1 MSEFINNSEN
11 RVKDLLAFSL
21 GIMNGEDG
29 KVLIEKYKAAIEH
42 ITPYD
47 MLALEDKQ
55 MQMGITPKLIKKDVE
70 KVLNVFYNSL
80 EKFPWKKP
88 DEDTFLYHLMLENEA
103 LIFKLNQLKKIFKKY
118 RGEENEKFIQ
128 MQKELLPLFKELVE
142 FEIHYVKKENI
153 LFPYLEK
160 KWKSYRPLSVMW
172 SLHDD
177 IRKNLKSII
186 SMLENPNT
194 KWEDFNQKLG
204 EYFFLTFGMVQKENL
219 IIFPVAAETVDEAEW
234 IDMYNQSFEYPFPF
248 IEKPKKVEKSIK
260 EQQTAHNFG
269 EQNLGFQTETGNLS
283 FEQVLLA
290 FNHLP
295 VDITFVDEN
304 DKVRFFS
311 KAKDRF
317 FPRSPAIVGRDVRNC
332 HPPES
337 VHIVEKI
344 IEEFKK
350 GNRDVADFRI
360 KMRGKYILIR
370 YFAMR
375 NEAGEYKGILEVGED
390 ITEISKMNDEKRLLD
405 WK

>member
-1 MSEFINNSEN
+1 
-11 RVKDLLAFSL
+11 
-21 GIMNGEDG
+21 
-29 KVLIEKYKAAIEH
+29 
-42 ITPYD
+42 
-47 MLALEDKQ
+47 
-55 MQMGITPKLIKKDVE
+55 
-70 KVLNVFYNSL
+70 
-80 EKFPWKKP
+80 
-88 DEDTFLYHLMLENEA
+88 
-103 LIFKLNQLKKIFKKY
+103 
-118 RGEENEKFIQ
+118 

-219 IIFPVAAETVDEAEW
+219 IIFLVAAETVDEAEW

-370 YFAMR
+370 YLAMR